1 MNNKITSKKNGFIF
15 NEIEFEF
22 QDFETEKG
30 FVSHEIISENQI
42 HIGTSNGVILL
53 DLSCEIDGFEF
64 NNIDEFKN
72 KLFFQ

>member
-1 MNNKITSKKNGFIF
+1 MNNITLKKDGFIF

-30 FVSHEIISENQI
+30 FVSDQIISEDQI
-42 HIGTSNGVILL
+42 HIGTNNGVLL
-53 DLSCEIDGFEF
+53 FDLSCTINGIEYNNVQEF
-64 NNIDEFKN
+64 RN